1 MEISK
6 KAVRK
11 YKKTCKIGPDKKELE
26 IVWEQVFPEDA
37 ELRIQRAFEM
47 LLNNHPNS
55 PD

>member
-11 YKKTCKIGPDKKELE
+11 HKKTCKTGPDKKDLE

-37 ELRIQRAFEM
+37 EQRIQRAFEM
-47 LLNNHPNS
+47 LLNKRLKT